1 MEFNPIKS
9 VDGKACRCPSSYQWK
24 LADVSASDAGRTE
37 DTVMHKNRIGQTVGI
52 ELSWNNISTQE
63 VSAILKMFNPEYITV
78 CYLDAMEGDYITKV
92 FYVGDRT
99 APLYNTRM
107 GLWQNVSFDLIA
119 RKG

>member
-9 VDGKACRCPSSYQWK
+9 VDGKTCRCPSFYQWK

-78 CYLDAMEGDYITKV
+78 CYLDAMAGDYITKV

-99 APLYNTRM
+99 SPLYNTRL
-107 GLWQNVSFDLIA
+107 GLWQNVSFNLVA

>member
-9 VDGKACRCPSSYQWK
+9 VDGKTCRCPSSYQWK

-63 VSAILKMFNPEYITV
+63 LWIKKSTSLLPI
-78 CYLDAMEGDYITKV
+78 
-92 FYVGDRT
+92 
-99 APLYNTRM
+99 PLP
-107 GLWQNVSFDLIA
+107 SFLI
-119 RKG
+119 